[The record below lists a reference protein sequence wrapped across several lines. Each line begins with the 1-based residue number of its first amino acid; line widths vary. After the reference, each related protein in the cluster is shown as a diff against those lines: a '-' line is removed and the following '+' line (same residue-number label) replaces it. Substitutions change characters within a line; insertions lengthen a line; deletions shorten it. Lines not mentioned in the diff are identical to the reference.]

1 MIRIRHHHVAAFFLV
16 VGFVVAASFSFSQ
29 KVSATTCGTGSNVA
43 FTDIGGGQ
51 CRAFLTSGASWT
63 VPNDW
68 NNSNNTIEVI
78 GGGGGGFTGGF
89 SVGTS
94 GGGGGAYS
102 KITNL
107 ALVGGNP
114 VTYQVGSGGGI
125 GTNGGDTYF
134 NGTGAT
140 CSAQS
145 VCAKGGNT
153 GANAGVGGIGGSSAS
168 GIGTGNSGGNGA
180 SAAGGAGGGGGG
192 AGGPNGVGNNGVQSV
207 SAAVGGSGDAG
218 FGGSGGT
225 FGAPGGPGG
234 NGTEFDTSHGSGG
247 GGGAGSN
254 SGQAGGTGG
263 NYGGGGGGGG
273 RLANVSGSGAQGII
287 VITYTPIVIL
297 APTCTLT
304 PSSQTITNGNPATL
318 NYAIGG
324 SATTA
329 TINGVSVATSASGS
343 YSPSPSS
350 STSYTMTVSNSG
362 GSSTCGP
369 AAVTVNPTGTA
380 ITGWAWSDTVGWI
393 SLSGTGY
400 GLSIASNGTV
410 SGYAWSD
417 NIGWISANSSDV
429 AGCPSG
435 TCTPKISAG
444 ALTGWLK
451 ALSADGNGW
460 DGWISLSGS
469 GYGPTLANGAFT
481 GYSWGSDVVGWV
493 DWSLA
498 RSTYAQ
504 CTPSTVYTCSPVSGY
519 DTNGNST
526 VVKTV
531 TDSSCAVTLTN
542 APVCHT
548 PYFCSAG
555 SATCL
560 SAPPSFNQNA
570 GHTGHLQA
578 IPSLVPQGL
587 PTTLFWNVSSVTGCS
602 VAGSNNDHWTG
613 ASSPVNGQASSAL
626 EQQTTFTLA
635 CTGADGTPVN
645 EVQVVNILPIFQ
657 ER

>member
-1 MIRIRHHHVAAFFLV
+1 MIRIRHHHVAAFFLTV
-16 VGFVVAASFSFSQ
+16 ALIVAASFSFSQ

-107 ALVGGNP
+107 TLVGGNP

-304 PSSQTITNGNPATL
+304 PSSQTITNGNSATL
-318 NYAIGG
+318 NYTISG
-324 SATTA
+324 SATSA
-329 TINGVSVATSASGS
+329 TINGVSVSTSASGS
-343 YSPSPSS
+343 YSPSPSVT
-350 STSYTMTVSNSG
+350 TSYTMTVSNSG
-362 GSSTCGP
+362 GSNNCGP
-369 AAVTVNPTGTA
+369 ASVTVTSAGTP

-400 GLSIASNGTV
+400 GLSAASNGTV

-417 NIGWISANSSDV
+417 NIGWISANAGDV

-435 TCTPKISAG
+435 TCTPKISSG
-444 ALTGWLK
+444 TFTGWLK
-451 ALSADGNGW
+451 ALAADGNGW
-460 DGWISLSGS
+460 DGWISLAGS
-469 GYGPTLANGAFT
+469 GYGPTITSGAFS

-498 RSTYAQ
+498 RTTYNVCA
-504 CTPSTVYTCSPVSGY
+504 PSYSCS
-519 DTNGNST
+519 GNIIQHTDASC
-526 VVKTV
+526 TV
-531 TDSSCAVTLTN
+531 TNVTTCVSPNYCSIGSS
-542 APVCHT
+542 
-548 PYFCSAG
+548 
-555 SATCL
+555 TCL
-560 SAPPSFNQNA
+560 SYTPVFNT
-570 GHTGHLQA
+570 GTGGFTGHLQVV
-578 IPSLVPQGL
+578 PSLVSQGV
-587 PTTLFWNVSSVTGCS
+587 TTKLFWNVSNVSSCSVT
-602 VAGSNNDHWTG
+602 GSNNDHWTG
-613 ASSPVNGQASSAL
+613 LSSGSGGVTSAPIF
-626 EQQTTFTLA
+626 QQTNFTLA
-635 CTGADGTPVN
+635 CTGLDNSVINETQTVN
-645 EVQVVNILPIFQ
+645 VVPIFQ
-657 ER
+657 EK